1 MRKIKFTVTI
11 IWIKKFCFFIGGIY
25 ANDNTPNKDDII
37 HSPSDINL
45 DINEKNPIHSTP
57 LMRLKIKKIFQQSLV
72 MMIIM
77 RRNKLQAMKIRHM
90 GTSKDQKQQLKTYK
104 ILESM

>member
-1 MRKIKFTVTI
+1 MHHKAQIPSYYHLD
-11 IWIKKFCFFIGGIY
+11 KKNSVFIGGIY
-25 ANDNTPNKDDII
+25 ANDNNPNKDDIL

-57 LMRLKIKKIFQQSLV
+57 LMRLKIKKIFQKPLV

-77 RRNKLQAMKIRHM
+77 RQKKVQAMKITHM
-90 GTSKDQKQQLKTYK
+90 GTSKDKKQQLKT
-104 ILESM
+104 